1 MISTSPTSIMTHHTP
16 SPLKTDLDLLKSC
29 IRDVPDFPKSGIVF
43 KDITPL
49 CANAKAFRHFVDVLA
64 DHYRPL
70 KPDLVVA
77 VDARGFVFGGPLA
90 YQLGTGVVLV
100 RKKGKLPADTIQAD
114 YDLEYGSAT
123 LEMHLHAIQPGQKVV
138 IIDDLLAT
146 GGTVKATIDLCRQ
159 QGAEIIGC
167 AFLVELAFLHGR
179 QKLENIPVF
188 CPVIVEAE

>member
-1 MISTSPTSIMTHHTP
+1 MTPHPP
-16 SPLKTDLDLLKSC
+16 SPLKPDLDLLKRY
-29 IRDVPDFPKSGIVF
+29 IRDVPDFPKPGIIF

-49 CANAKAFRHFVDVLA
+49 CANAKAFRHFVDVLT

-100 RKKGKLPADTIQAD
+100 RKKGKLPAETIQAD
-114 YDLEYGSAT
+114 YELEYGSAT
-123 LEMHLHAIQPGQKVV
+123 LEMHLHAIQPGQRVV

-146 GGTVKATIDLCRQ
+146 GGTVEATMDLCRQ
-159 QGAEIIGC
+159 QGAEVIGC
-167 AFLVELAFLHGR
+167 AFLVELSFLNGR
-179 QKLENIPVF
+179 KKLGNTPIF
-188 CPVIVEAE
+188 CPVKVDAE